1 MKRKKGVWRS
11 LDWWTILIYMALLAF
26 GWISICGASYDFDM
40 EGNIFSF
47 DSRSGMQIIWIG
59 TSLALGFILLML
71 DGKLYDTFAYVI
83 YALLLVLLFVTPFLA
98 RDIKGSHSWIK
109 IGPFSLQSAE
119 FAKCAT
125 ALALAKFMSAY
136 GYNISRWKDFLVT
149 LAIIVVPIVLIIL
162 QRETGSALVYLAFF
176 LMLYREG
183 MPGAV
188 LFTGVSAVAYFV
200 VGVRFEHV
208 MLGHIP
214 TSAGEFLVLMMVI
227 LFTIGMVH
235 VYCDKVSVERNI
247 LFYGVGVIA
256 LALGFSGFV
265 IPFDITWILITVCV
279 AMILYLCYVALSERV
294 TRYFY
299 IALFALGSMAFFLF
313 GRLRAEQCDGTPPE
327 GTYQCA
333 FGPRGRSFG
342 CRLQCQSGQDCHRI
356 RRITRKR
363 LPERNANQAEV
374 CAGTGYRFHFLY
386 GRGKKKGSG
395 VRLEYWCCSWCSFS
409 A

>member
-1 MKRKKGVWRS
+1 MVRRIDEKEKGVWRS

-299 IALFALGSMAFFLF
+299 IALFALGSMAFFYSADYVLNSVMEPHQRVRINVL
-313 GRLRAEQCDGTPPE
+313 G
-327 GTYQCA
+327 
-333 FGPRGRSFG
+333 GRSFG

-374 CAGTGYRFHFLY
+374 CAGTGY
-386 GRGKKKGSG
+386 
-395 VRLEYWCCSWCSFS
+395 
-409 A
+409 